1 MGLVHK
7 LDDVEQGPVMEVAL
21 PDIERVRAYKW
32 SASLRLFPIVFFL
45 TYLSLTVLL
54 FAFGPWPYPVQ
65 NGAKLYFYLFC
76 THVALLI
83 GYLTAANRKPGGY
96 YGRWSVG
103 HLVVISSVISAL
115 LFFPTSKLTT
125 GSYFPDIRGALGN
138 LGIAYFRS
146 QALRQE
152 GVPVVMYMRIFL
164 APFTIVL
171 LPLTVFYWGQLR
183 PFLRRLALVVALG
196 DLVLSVSIGTNA
208 GVARFLFIA
217 VWLLFASSVSK
228 GRRLQRRRP
237 GGRVLVLGVIA
248 FVLIFSFF
256 TSTMLSRGSS
266 VRRYYSST
274 LGVYADENHIL
285 MRSFPP
291 ELQVGVAGLSSYIT
305 QGYYALYL
313 ALDEPFVPMF
323 GVGNSQFLFRQAAR
337 IVGMP
342 EILDLPYPVRL
353 QKYGWDAYGHWS
365 TIYPWLASDLS
376 FPGTILLMFLIGHLF
391 AMAWLDTLNRLNPFA
406 VVMFSQFL
414 IMLLYFPANN
424 QLLQGGEGLVA
435 FWSTLILWLLTRTI
449 IRRVSARMPQ

>member
-1 MGLVHK
+1 MESVYR
-7 LDDVEQGPVMEVAL
+7 LDGAEQGRGMEATCPKIGSV
-21 PDIERVRAYKW
+21 YTHKW
-32 SASLRLFPIVFFL
+32 SASVRLFPLVFFL

-65 NGAKLYFYLFC
+65 DGAKLYFYLFC
-76 THVALLI
+76 AHVALLI
-83 GYLTAANRKPGGY
+83 GYLTAANRKPGEY
-96 YGRWSVG
+96 YGRWSVS

-115 LFFPTSKLTT
+115 LFFPTSKLMT
-125 GSYFPDIRGALGN
+125 GSYLPDIRGALGN

-146 QALRQE
+146 QSLRQE
-152 GVPVVMYMRIFL
+152 GVPVVMYVRIFL

-183 PFLRRLALVVALG
+183 PFLRRFALVVALG
-196 DLVLSVSIGTNA
+196 DLVLSLAIGTNA

-217 VWLLFASSVSK
+217 VWLLFTSWI
-228 GRRLQRRRP
+228 LRRRKLH
-237 GGRVLVLGVIA
+237 RRHFIRLLVLGVIA
-248 FVLIFSFF
+248 FIVMFSFF
-256 TSTMLSRGSS
+256 TSTMLDRGSS
-266 VRRYYSST
+266 IRRYYFST
-274 LGVYADENHIL
+274 LGIYADENHIL

-323 GVGNSQFLFRQAAR
+323 GVGYSQFLFRQVAR
-337 IVGMP
+337 IVDTP

-376 FPGTILLMFLIGHLF
+376 FPGTILAMFFIGYLF

-435 FWSTLILWLLTRTI
+435 FWSTLILWLLTRTV
-449 IRRVSARMPQ
+449 IRRVSTGVPQ